1 MRAARRRT
9 STRQAGFTLI
19 ESLVVVAVIGILV
32 LISAPAFLKMI
43 NRFKLTGT
51 TREVTSLMQAARQEA
66 IKMNAPAQ
74 VNYDATSNSFFA
86 FVDLDRDQVLS
97 AADRILAA
105 RTPIPKKVEFRGPG
119 DGGAN
124 GANAIDGWDDPPTA
138 RLGPVFNPDGSVDRV
153 GSFRLKDSNDN
164 FLEVRVE
171 IPATGRMVLRK
182 YFPDESAFFM
192 NGEKVG
198 SVDHKW
204 DWY

>member
-9 STRQAGFTLI
+9 CTRQAGFTLI

-32 LISAPAFLKMI
+32 LISAPAFLKMM

-51 TREVTSLMQAARQEA
+51 TRELTSLMQAARQEA

-97 AADRILAA
+97 APDRILAA
-105 RTPIPKKVEFRGPG
+105 RIPVPKKVEFRGPG
-119 DGGAN
+119 DAGVN
-124 GANAIDGWDDPPTA
+124 GANAIDGWDDAPSV
-138 RLGPVFNPDGSVDRV
+138 RLGPVFNPDGSADRV

-164 FLEVRVE
+164 FLEVR
-171 IPATGRMVLRK
+171 IQMPATGRIVLRK
-182 YFPDESAFFM
+182 YFDAEDAFFV
-192 NGEKVG
+192 NGEIVG
-198 SVDHKW
+198 SIVHKW
-204 DWY
+204 EWK